1 MEFKETIQKCILQ
14 VRKECVFFGALML
27 FAEVRETNK
36 IPTAAT
42 DGLVLFFNKDFLF
55 SLSSSEQNALMLH
68 EVLHMALL
76 HVSRRESRDPYIW
89 NIAADIVVN
98 DLIKRNTTF
107 KLPKGA
113 IFDEKYRDKSV
124 EYIYEKLLKNKNY
137 KKYKLPIADIA
148 TEIKDKNL
156 MEDQNP
162 NTISDIKID
171 EIEGYW
177 KDKLE
182 VLKNNYSEEGSDAKG
197 LLPGG
202 ISQEINSVLEPEVD
216 WRHALWKFVGKTPA
230 DFDDIDRRFI
240 YKGLYLEG
248 LLTES
253 IELSVCIDTSGS
265 ISDKLLDQFIG
276 ELKGILRSYPH
287 VKCNLYWADT
297 EVYGPYEL
305 NKIEDMPSAK
315 GFGGT
320 SFVPFFNNLKKNSN
334 HNLMCAN
341 HVSIYFTDGYGD
353 FPSYIPHEPVMWLV
367 SKDGL
372 DTSNFP
378 FGEVI
383 RISTESY

>member
-1 MEFKETIQKCILQ
+1 MNFKETIQKCILQ

-27 FAEVRETNK
+27 FAEVRDTKK

-42 DGLVLFFNKDFLF
+42 DGLVLYFNEDFLF

-76 HVSRRESRDPYIW
+76 HVSRRESRDPHIW

-98 DLIKRNTTF
+98 DLIQRNTNF

-113 IFDEKYRDKSV
+113 IIDNQFRDKSV
-124 EYIYEKLLKNKNY
+124 EYIYEKLLKDESFKS
-137 KKYKLPIADIA
+137 YKLAIADIA
-148 TEIKDKNL
+148 TQIEGERSNAVVDTEIANV
-156 MEDQNP
+156 
-162 NTISDIKID
+162 D

-182 VLKNNYSEEGSDAKG
+182 ILKNNYSGDGSDTQG
-197 LLPGG
+197 SLPGG
-202 ISQEINSVLEPEVD
+202 ISQEINSILEPEVD

-265 ISDKLLDQFIG
+265 ISGALLDQFIG
-276 ELKGILRSYPH
+276 ELQGILRSYPH
-287 VKCNLYWADT
+287 VQCNLYWADT
-297 EVYGPYEL
+297 EAYGPYEL
-305 NKIEDMPSAK
+305 SKIEDLPSAL

-320 SFVPFFNNLKKNSN
+320 SFVPFFNKVKKDSIQDFMNN
-334 HNLMCAN
+334 NR
-341 HVSIYFTDGYGD
+341 VSIYFTDGYGD
-353 FPSYIPHEPVMWLV
+353 FPDHIPNDPVMWLV

-372 DTSNFP
+372 ETNQFP

-383 RISTESY
+383 RISTESF

>member
-1 MEFKETIQKCILQ
+1 MNFKETIQKCILQ

-27 FAEVRETNK
+27 FAEVRDTKK

-42 DGLVLFFNKDFLF
+42 DGLVLYFNEDFLF

-76 HVSRRESRDPYIW
+76 HVSRRESRDPHIW

-98 DLIKRNTTF
+98 DLIQRNTNF

-113 IFDEKYRDKSV
+113 IIDSQFRDKSV
-124 EYIYEKLLKNKNY
+124 EYIYEKLLKDESFKS
-137 KKYKLPIADIA
+137 YKLAIADIA
-148 TEIKDKNL
+148 TQIEGERSNAVVDTEIANV
-156 MEDQNP
+156 
-162 NTISDIKID
+162 D

-182 VLKNNYSEEGSDAKG
+182 ILKNNYSGDGSDTQG
-197 LLPGG
+197 SLPGG
-202 ISQEINSVLEPEVD
+202 ISQEINSILEPEVD

-265 ISDKLLDQFIG
+265 ISEALLDQFIG
-276 ELKGILRSYPH
+276 ELQGILRSYPH
-287 VKCNLYWADT
+287 VQCNLYWADT

-305 NKIEDMPSAK
+305 SKIEDLPSAL

-320 SFVPFFNNLKKNSN
+320 SFVPFFNKVKKDSIQDFMNN
-334 HNLMCAN
+334 NR
-341 HVSIYFTDGYGD
+341 VSIYFTDGYGD
-353 FPSYIPHEPVMWLV
+353 FPDHIPNDPVMWLV

-372 DTSNFP
+372 ETNQFP

-383 RISTESY
+383 RISTESF

>member
-1 MEFKETIQKCILQ
+1 MNFKETIQKCILQ

-27 FAEVRETNK
+27 FAEVRDTKK

-42 DGLVLFFNKDFLF
+42 DGLVLYFNEDFLF

-76 HVSRRESRDPYIW
+76 HVSRRESRDPHIW

-98 DLIKRNTTF
+98 DLIQRNTNF

-113 IFDEKYRDKSV
+113 IIDNQFRDKSV
-124 EYIYEKLLKNKNY
+124 EYIYEKLLKDESFKS
-137 KKYKLPIADIA
+137 YKLAIADIA
-148 TEIKDKNL
+148 TQIEGERSNAVVDTEIANV
-156 MEDQNP
+156 
-162 NTISDIKID
+162 D

-182 VLKNNYSEEGSDAKG
+182 VLKNNYSGDGSDTQG
-197 LLPGG
+197 SLPGG
-202 ISQEINSVLEPEVD
+202 ISQEINSILEPEVD

-265 ISDKLLDQFIG
+265 ISGALLDQFIG
-276 ELKGILRSYPH
+276 ELQGILRSYPH

-305 NKIEDMPSAK
+305 SKIEDLPSAL

-320 SFVPFFNNLKKNSN
+320 SFVPFFNKVKKDSIQDFMNN
-334 HNLMCAN
+334 NR
-341 HVSIYFTDGYGD
+341 VSIYFTDGYGD
-353 FPSYIPHEPVMWLV
+353 FPDHIPNDPVMWLV

-372 DTSNFP
+372 ETNQFP

-383 RISTESY
+383 RISTESF

>member
-1 MEFKETIQKCILQ
+1 MNFKETIQKCILQ

-27 FAEVRETNK
+27 FAEVRDTKK

-42 DGLVLFFNKDFLF
+42 DGLVLYFNEDFLF

-76 HVSRRESRDPYIW
+76 HVSRRESRDPHIW

-98 DLIKRNTTF
+98 DLIQRNTNF
-107 KLPKGA
+107 KLPKDA
-113 IFDEKYRDKSV
+113 IIDNKYSDKSV
-124 EYIYEKLLKNKNY
+124 EYIYEKLLKDESFKR
-137 KKYKLPIADIA
+137 YKLAIPDIA
-148 TEIKDKNL
+148 TQIEGESSNAVADVEIANV
-156 MEDQNP
+156 
-162 NTISDIKID
+162 D

-182 VLKNNYSEEGSDAKG
+182 VLKNNYSEDGSDTQG
-197 LLPGG
+197 SLPGG
-202 ISQEINSVLEPEVD
+202 ISQEINSILEPEVD

-265 ISDKLLDQFIG
+265 ISGALLDQFIG
-276 ELKGILRSYPH
+276 ELQGILRSYPH

-305 NKIEDMPSAK
+305 SKIEDLPSAL

-320 SFVPFFNNLKKNSN
+320 SFVPFFNKVKKDSIQDFMNN
-334 HNLMCAN
+334 NR
-341 HVSIYFTDGYGD
+341 VSIYFTDGYGNFPD
-353 FPSYIPHEPVMWLV
+353 FIPNDPVMWLV

-372 DTSNFP
+372 ETSDFP

-383 RISTESY
+383 RISTESF

>member
-1 MEFKETIQKCILQ
+1 MNFKETIQKCILQ

-27 FAEVRETNK
+27 FAEVRDTKK

-42 DGLVLFFNKDFLF
+42 DGLVLYFNEDFLF

-76 HVSRRESRDPYIW
+76 HVSRRESRNPHIW

-98 DLIKRNTTF
+98 DLIQRNTNF

-113 IFDEKYRDKSV
+113 IIDNQFRDKSV
-124 EYIYEKLLKNKNY
+124 EYIYEKLLKDESFKS
-137 KKYKLPIADIA
+137 YKLAIADIA
-148 TEIKDKNL
+148 TQIEGERSNAVVDTEIANV
-156 MEDQNP
+156 
-162 NTISDIKID
+162 D

-182 VLKNNYSEEGSDAKG
+182 ILKNNYSGDGSDTQG
-197 LLPGG
+197 SLPGG
-202 ISQEINSVLEPEVD
+202 ISQEINSILEPEVD

-265 ISDKLLDQFIG
+265 ISGALLDQFIG
-276 ELKGILRSYPH
+276 ELQGILRSYPH
-287 VKCNLYWADT
+287 VQCNLYWADT

-305 NKIEDMPSAK
+305 SKIEDLPSAL

-320 SFVPFFNNLKKNSN
+320 SFVPFFNKVKKDSIQDFMNN
-334 HNLMCAN
+334 NR
-341 HVSIYFTDGYGD
+341 VSIYFTDGYGD
-353 FPSYIPHEPVMWLV
+353 FPDHIPNDPVMWLV

-372 DTSNFP
+372 ETNQFP

-383 RISTESY
+383 RISTESF

>member
-1 MEFKETIQKCILQ
+1 MNFKETIQKCILQ

-27 FAEVRETNK
+27 FAEVRDTKK

-42 DGLVLFFNKDFLF
+42 DGLVLYFNEDFLF

-76 HVSRRESRDPYIW
+76 HVSRRESRDPHIW

-98 DLIKRNTTF
+98 DLIQRNTNF

-113 IFDEKYRDKSV
+113 IIDNQFRDKSV
-124 EYIYEKLLKNKNY
+124 EYIYEKLLKDESFKS
-137 KKYKLPIADIA
+137 YKLAIADIA
-148 TEIKDKNL
+148 TQIEGERSNAVVDTEIANV
-156 MEDQNP
+156 
-162 NTISDIKID
+162 D

-182 VLKNNYSEEGSDAKG
+182 ILKNNYSEDGSDTQG
-197 LLPGG
+197 SLPGG
-202 ISQEINSVLEPEVD
+202 ISQEINSILEPEVD

-265 ISDKLLDQFIG
+265 ISGALLDQFIG
-276 ELKGILRSYPH
+276 ELQGILRSYPH
-287 VKCNLYWADT
+287 VQCNLYWADT
-297 EVYGPYEL
+297 EAYGPYEL
-305 NKIEDMPSAK
+305 SKIEDLPSAL

-320 SFVPFFNNLKKNSN
+320 SFVPFFNKVKKDSIQDFMNN
-334 HNLMCAN
+334 NR
-341 HVSIYFTDGYGD
+341 VSIYFTDGYGD
-353 FPSYIPHEPVMWLV
+353 FPDHIPNDPVMWLV

-372 DTSNFP
+372 ETNQFP

-383 RISTESY
+383 RISTESF

>member
-1 MEFKETIQKCILQ
+1 MNFKETIQKCILQ

-27 FAEVRETNK
+27 FAEVRDTKK

-42 DGLVLFFNKDFLF
+42 DGLVLYFNEDFLF

-76 HVSRRESRDPYIW
+76 HVSRRESRDPHIW

-98 DLIKRNTTF
+98 DLIQRNTNF

-113 IFDEKYRDKSV
+113 IIDNQFRDKSV
-124 EYIYEKLLKNKNY
+124 EYIYEKLLKDENFKS
-137 KKYKLPIADIA
+137 YKLAIADIA
-148 TEIKDKNL
+148 TQIEGERSNALVDTEIANV
-156 MEDQNP
+156 
-162 NTISDIKID
+162 D

-182 VLKNNYSEEGSDAKG
+182 ILKNNYSGDGSDTQG
-197 LLPGG
+197 SLPGG
-202 ISQEINSVLEPEVD
+202 ISQEINSILEPEVD

-265 ISDKLLDQFIG
+265 ISGALLDQFIG
-276 ELKGILRSYPH
+276 ELQGILRSYPH
-287 VKCNLYWADT
+287 VQCNLYWADT

-305 NKIEDMPSAK
+305 SKIEDLPSAL

-320 SFVPFFNNLKKNSN
+320 SFVPFFNKVKKDSIQDFMNN
-334 HNLMCAN
+334 NR
-341 HVSIYFTDGYGD
+341 VSIYFTDGYGD
-353 FPSYIPHEPVMWLV
+353 FPDHIPNDPVMWLV

-372 DTSNFP
+372 ETNQFP

-383 RISTESY
+383 RISTESF

>member
-1 MEFKETIQKCILQ
+1 MNFKETIQKCILQ

-27 FAEVRETNK
+27 FAEVRDTKK

-42 DGLVLFFNKDFLF
+42 DGLVLYFNEDFLF

-76 HVSRRESRDPYIW
+76 HVSRRESRDPHIW

-98 DLIKRNTTF
+98 DLIQRNTNF

-113 IFDEKYRDKSV
+113 IIDNQFRDKSV
-124 EYIYEKLLKNKNY
+124 EYIYEKLLKDESFKS
-137 KKYKLPIADIA
+137 YKLAIADIA
-148 TEIKDKNL
+148 TQIEGERSNAVVDTEIANV
-156 MEDQNP
+156 
-162 NTISDIKID
+162 D

-182 VLKNNYSEEGSDAKG
+182 ILKNNYSGDGSDTQG
-197 LLPGG
+197 SLPGG
-202 ISQEINSVLEPEVD
+202 ISQEINSILEPEVD

-265 ISDKLLDQFIG
+265 ISGALLDQFIG
-276 ELKGILRSYPH
+276 ELQGILRSYPH

-305 NKIEDMPSAK
+305 SKIEDLPSAL

-320 SFVPFFNNLKKNSN
+320 SFVPFFNKVKKDSIQDFMNN
-334 HNLMCAN
+334 NR
-341 HVSIYFTDGYGD
+341 VSIYFTDGYGD
-353 FPSYIPHEPVMWLV
+353 FPDHIPNDPVMWLV

-372 DTSNFP
+372 ETNQFP

-383 RISTESY
+383 RISTESF

>member
-1 MEFKETIQKCILQ
+1 MNFKETIQKCILQ

-27 FAEVRETNK
+27 FAEVRDTKK

-42 DGLVLFFNKDFLF
+42 DGLVLYFNEDFLF

-76 HVSRRESRDPYIW
+76 HVSRRESRDPHIW

-98 DLIKRNTTF
+98 DLIQRNTNF
-107 KLPKGA
+107 KLPKDA
-113 IFDEKYRDKSV
+113 IIDNKYQDKSV
-124 EYIYEKLLKNKNY
+124 EYIYEKLLKDESFKR
-137 KKYKLPIADIA
+137 YKLAMPDIA
-148 TEIKDKNL
+148 TQIEGECSNAVVDVEIANV
-156 MEDQNP
+156 
-162 NTISDIKID
+162 D

-182 VLKNNYSEEGSDAKG
+182 VLKNNYSEDGSDTQG

-202 ISQEINSVLEPEVD
+202 ISQEINSILEPEVD

-265 ISDKLLDQFIG
+265 ISGALLDQFIG
-276 ELKGILRSYPH
+276 ELQGILRSYPH
-287 VKCNLYWADT
+287 VKCDLYWADT

-305 NKIEDMPSAK
+305 SKIEDLPSAK

-320 SFVPFFNNLKKNSN
+320 YFVPFFNKVKKDSIQDFMNMN
-334 HNLMCAN
+334 NN
-341 HVSIYFTDGYGD
+341 GVSIYFTDGYGD
-353 FPSYIPHEPVMWLV
+353 FPEYTPDNPVMWLV

-372 DTSNFP
+372 ETSYFP

>member
-1 MEFKETIQKCILQ
+1 MNFKETIQKCILQ

-27 FAEVRETNK
+27 FAEVRDTKK

-42 DGLVLFFNKDFLF
+42 DGLVLYFNEDFLF

-76 HVSRRESRDPYIW
+76 HVSRRESRDPHIW

-98 DLIKRNTTF
+98 DLIQRNTNF

-113 IFDEKYRDKSV
+113 IIDNQFRDKSV
-124 EYIYEKLLKNKNY
+124 EYIYEKLLKDESFKS
-137 KKYKLPIADIA
+137 YKLAIADIA
-148 TEIKDKNL
+148 TQIEGERSNAVVDTEIANV
-156 MEDQNP
+156 
-162 NTISDIKID
+162 D

-182 VLKNNYSEEGSDAKG
+182 ILKNNYSGDGSDTQG
-197 LLPGG
+197 SLPGG
-202 ISQEINSVLEPEVD
+202 ISQEINSILEPEVD

-265 ISDKLLDQFIG
+265 ISGALLDQFIG

-287 VKCNLYWADT
+287 VQCNLYWADT

-305 NKIEDMPSAK
+305 SKIEDLPSAL

-320 SFVPFFNNLKKNSN
+320 SFVPFFNKVKKDSIQDFMNN
-334 HNLMCAN
+334 NR
-341 HVSIYFTDGYGD
+341 VSIYFTDGYGD
-353 FPSYIPHEPVMWLV
+353 FPDHIPNDPVMWLV

-372 DTSNFP
+372 ETNQFP

-383 RISTESY
+383 RISTESF

>member
-1 MEFKETIQKCILQ
+1 MNFKEIIQKCILQ

-27 FAEVRETNK
+27 FAEVRDTKK

-42 DGLVLFFNKDFLF
+42 DGLVLYFNEDFLF

-76 HVSRRESRDPYIW
+76 HVSRRESRDPHIW

-98 DLIKRNTTF
+98 DLIQRNTNF

-113 IFDEKYRDKSV
+113 IIDNQFRDKSV
-124 EYIYEKLLKNKNY
+124 EYIYEKLLKDESFKS
-137 KKYKLPIADIA
+137 YKLAIADIA
-148 TEIKDKNL
+148 TQIEGERSNAVVDTEIANV
-156 MEDQNP
+156 
-162 NTISDIKID
+162 D

-182 VLKNNYSEEGSDAKG
+182 ILKNNYSGDGSDTQG
-197 LLPGG
+197 SLPGG
-202 ISQEINSVLEPEVD
+202 ISQEINSILEPEVD

-265 ISDKLLDQFIG
+265 ISGALLDQFIG
-276 ELKGILRSYPH
+276 ELQGILRSYPH
-287 VKCNLYWADT
+287 VQCNLYWADT

-305 NKIEDMPSAK
+305 SKIEDLPSAL

-320 SFVPFFNNLKKNSN
+320 SFVPFFNKVKKDSIQDFMSN
-334 HNLMCAN
+334 NR
-341 HVSIYFTDGYGD
+341 VSIYFTDGYGD
-353 FPSYIPHEPVMWLV
+353 FPDHIPNDPVMWLV

-372 DTSNFP
+372 ETNQFP

-383 RISTESY
+383 RISTESF

>member
-1 MEFKETIQKCILQ
+1 MNFKEIIQKCILQ

-27 FAEVRETNK
+27 FAEVRDTKK

-42 DGLVLFFNKDFLF
+42 DGLVLYFNEDFLF

-76 HVSRRESRDPYIW
+76 HVSRRESRDPHIW

-98 DLIKRNTTF
+98 DLIQRNTNF

-113 IFDEKYRDKSV
+113 IIDNQFRDKSV
-124 EYIYEKLLKNKNY
+124 EYIYEKLLKDESFKS
-137 KKYKLPIADIA
+137 YKLAIADIA
-148 TEIKDKNL
+148 TQIEGERSNAVVDTEIANV
-156 MEDQNP
+156 
-162 NTISDIKID
+162 D

-182 VLKNNYSEEGSDAKG
+182 ILKNNYSGDGSDTQG
-197 LLPGG
+197 SLPGG
-202 ISQEINSVLEPEVD
+202 ISQEINSILEPEVD

-265 ISDKLLDQFIG
+265 ISGALLDQFIG
-276 ELKGILRSYPH
+276 ELQGILRSYPH
-287 VKCNLYWADT
+287 VQCNLYWADT

-305 NKIEDMPSAK
+305 SKIEDLPSAL

-320 SFVPFFNNLKKNSN
+320 SFVPFFNKVKKDSIQDFMNN
-334 HNLMCAN
+334 NR
-341 HVSIYFTDGYGD
+341 VSIYFTDGYGD
-353 FPSYIPHEPVMWLV
+353 FPDHIPNDPVMWLV

-372 DTSNFP
+372 ETNQFP

-383 RISTESY
+383 RISTESF

>member
-1 MEFKETIQKCILQ
+1 MNFKETIQKCILQ

-27 FAEVRETNK
+27 FAEVRDTKK

-42 DGLVLFFNKDFLF
+42 DGLVLYFNEDFLF

-76 HVSRRESRDPYIW
+76 HVSRRESRDPHIW

-98 DLIKRNTTF
+98 DLIQRNTNF

-113 IFDEKYRDKSV
+113 IIDNKYQDKSV
-124 EYIYEKLLKNKNY
+124 EYIYEKLLKDESFKR
-137 KKYKLPIADIA
+137 YKLAMPDIA
-148 TEIKDKNL
+148 TQIEGECSNAVVDVEIANV
-156 MEDQNP
+156 
-162 NTISDIKID
+162 D

-182 VLKNNYSEEGSDAKG
+182 VLKNNYSEDGSDTQG

-202 ISQEINSVLEPEVD
+202 ISQEINSILEPEVD

-265 ISDKLLDQFIG
+265 ISGALLDQFIG
-276 ELKGILRSYPH
+276 ELQGILRSYPH
-287 VKCNLYWADT
+287 VKCDLYWADT

-305 NKIEDMPSAK
+305 SKIEDLPSAK

-320 SFVPFFNNLKKNSN
+320 SFVPFFNKVKKDSIQDFMNMN
-334 HNLMCAN
+334 NN
-341 HVSIYFTDGYGD
+341 GVSIYFTDGYGD
-353 FPSYIPHEPVMWLV
+353 FPEYTPDNPVMWLV

-372 DTSNFP
+372 ETSYFP

>member
-1 MEFKETIQKCILQ
+1 MNFKETIQKCILQ

-27 FAEVRETNK
+27 FAEVRDTKK

-42 DGLVLFFNKDFLF
+42 DGLVLYFNEDFLF

-76 HVSRRESRDPYIW
+76 HVSRRESRDPHIW

-98 DLIKRNTTF
+98 DLIQRNTNF

-113 IFDEKYRDKSV
+113 IIDNQFRDKSV
-124 EYIYEKLLKNKNY
+124 EYIYEKLLKDESFKS
-137 KKYKLPIADIA
+137 YKLAIADIA
-148 TEIKDKNL
+148 TQIEGERSNAVVDTEIANV
-156 MEDQNP
+156 
-162 NTISDIKID
+162 D

-182 VLKNNYSEEGSDAKG
+182 VLKNNYSGDGSDTQG
-197 LLPGG
+197 SLPGG
-202 ISQEINSVLEPEVD
+202 ISQEINSILEPEVD

-265 ISDKLLDQFIG
+265 ISGALLDQFIG
-276 ELKGILRSYPH
+276 ELQGILRSYPH
-287 VKCNLYWADT
+287 VQCNLYWADT
-297 EVYGPYEL
+297 EAYGPYEL
-305 NKIEDMPSAK
+305 SKIEDLPSAL

-320 SFVPFFNNLKKNSN
+320 SFVPFFNKVKKDSIQDFMNN
-334 HNLMCAN
+334 NR
-341 HVSIYFTDGYGD
+341 VSIYFTDGYGD
-353 FPSYIPHEPVMWLV
+353 FPDHIPNDPVMWLV

-372 DTSNFP
+372 ETNQFP

-383 RISTESY
+383 RISTESF

>member
-1 MEFKETIQKCILQ
+1 MNFKETIQKCILQ

-27 FAEVRETNK
+27 FAEVRDTKK

-42 DGLVLFFNKDFLF
+42 DGLVLYFNEDFLF

-76 HVSRRESRDPYIW
+76 HVSRRESRDPHIW

-98 DLIKRNTTF
+98 DLIQRNTNF

-113 IFDEKYRDKSV
+113 IIDNQFRDKSV
-124 EYIYEKLLKNKNY
+124 EYIYEKLLKDESFKS
-137 KKYKLPIADIA
+137 YKLAIADIA
-148 TEIKDKNL
+148 TQIEGERSNAVVDTEIANV
-156 MEDQNP
+156 
-162 NTISDIKID
+162 D

-182 VLKNNYSEEGSDAKG
+182 ILKNNYSGDGSDTQG
-197 LLPGG
+197 SLPGG
-202 ISQEINSVLEPEVD
+202 ISQEINSILEPEVD
-216 WRHALWKFVGKTPA
+216 WRHAWWKYVGKTPA

-265 ISDKLLDQFIG
+265 ISGALLDQFIG
-276 ELKGILRSYPH
+276 ELQGILRSYPH
-287 VKCNLYWADT
+287 VQCNLYWADT

-305 NKIEDMPSAK
+305 SKIEDLPSAL

-320 SFVPFFNNLKKNSN
+320 SFVPFFNKVKKDSIQDFMNN
-334 HNLMCAN
+334 NR
-341 HVSIYFTDGYGD
+341 VSIYFTDGYGD
-353 FPSYIPHEPVMWLV
+353 FPDHIPNDPVMWLV

-372 DTSNFP
+372 ETNQFP

-383 RISTESY
+383 RISTESF

>member
-1 MEFKETIQKCILQ
+1 MNFKETIQKCILQ

-27 FAEVRETNK
+27 FAEVRDTKK

-42 DGLVLFFNKDFLF
+42 DGLVLYFNEDFLF

-76 HVSRRESRDPYIW
+76 HVSRRESRDPHIW

-98 DLIKRNTTF
+98 DLIQRNTNF

-113 IFDEKYRDKSV
+113 IIDNQFRDKSV
-124 EYIYEKLLKNKNY
+124 EYIYEKLLKDESFKS
-137 KKYKLPIADIA
+137 YKLAIADIA
-148 TEIKDKNL
+148 TQIEGERSNAVVDTEIANV
-156 MEDQNP
+156 
-162 NTISDIKID
+162 D

-182 VLKNNYSEEGSDAKG
+182 ILKNNYSGDGSDTQG
-197 LLPGG
+197 SLPGG
-202 ISQEINSVLEPEVD
+202 ISQEINSILEPEVD

-265 ISDKLLDQFIG
+265 ISGALLDQFIG
-276 ELKGILRSYPH
+276 ELQGILRSYPH
-287 VKCNLYWADT
+287 VQCNLYWAET

-305 NKIEDMPSAK
+305 SKIEDLPSAL

-320 SFVPFFNNLKKNSN
+320 SFVPFFNKVKKDSIQDFMNN
-334 HNLMCAN
+334 NR
-341 HVSIYFTDGYGD
+341 VSIYFTDGYGD
-353 FPSYIPHEPVMWLV
+353 FPDHIPNDPVMWLV

-372 DTSNFP
+372 ETNQFP

-383 RISTESY
+383 RISTESF

>member
-1 MEFKETIQKCILQ
+1 MNFKETIQKCILQ

-27 FAEVRETNK
+27 FAEVRDTKK

-42 DGLVLFFNKDFLF
+42 DGLVLYFNEDFLF

-76 HVSRRESRDPYIW
+76 HVSRRESRDPHIW

-98 DLIKRNTTF
+98 DLIQRNTNF

-113 IFDEKYRDKSV
+113 IIDNQFRDKSV
-124 EYIYEKLLKNKNY
+124 EYIYEKLLKDESFKS
-137 KKYKLPIADIA
+137 YKLAIADIA
-148 TEIKDKNL
+148 TQIEGERSNAVVDTEIANV
-156 MEDQNP
+156 
-162 NTISDIKID
+162 D

-182 VLKNNYSEEGSDAKG
+182 ILKNNYSGDGSDTQG
-197 LLPGG
+197 SLPGG
-202 ISQEINSVLEPEVD
+202 ISQEINSILEPEVD

-265 ISDKLLDQFIG
+265 ISGALLDQFIG
-276 ELKGILRSYPH
+276 ELQGILRSYPH
-287 VKCNLYWADT
+287 VQCNLYWADT

-305 NKIEDMPSAK
+305 SKIEDLPSAL

-320 SFVPFFNNLKKNSN
+320 SFVPFFNKVKKDSIQDFMNN
-334 HNLMCAN
+334 NR
-341 HVSIYFTDGYGD
+341 VSIYFTDGYGD
-353 FPSYIPHEPVMWLV
+353 FPDHIPNDPVMWLV

-372 DTSNFP
+372 ETNQFP

-383 RISTESY
+383 RISTESF

>member
-1 MEFKETIQKCILQ
+1 MNFKETIQKCILQ

-27 FAEVRETNK
+27 FAEVRDTKK

-42 DGLVLFFNKDFLF
+42 DGLVLYFNEDFLF

-76 HVSRRESRDPYIW
+76 HVSRRESRDPHIW

-98 DLIKRNTTF
+98 DLIQRNTNF

-113 IFDEKYRDKSV
+113 IIDNQFRDKSV
-124 EYIYEKLLKNKNY
+124 EYIYEKLLKDESFKS
-137 KKYKLPIADIA
+137 YKLAIADIA
-148 TEIKDKNL
+148 TQIEGERSNAVVDTEIANV
-156 MEDQNP
+156 
-162 NTISDIKID
+162 D

-182 VLKNNYSEEGSDAKG
+182 VLKNNYSGDGSDTQG
-197 LLPGG
+197 SLPGG
-202 ISQEINSVLEPEVD
+202 ISQEINSILEPEVD

-265 ISDKLLDQFIG
+265 ISGALLDQFIG
-276 ELKGILRSYPH
+276 ELQGILRSYPH
-287 VKCNLYWADT
+287 VQCNLYWADT

-305 NKIEDMPSAK
+305 SKIEDLPSAL

-320 SFVPFFNNLKKNSN
+320 SFVPFFNKVKKDSIQDFMNN
-334 HNLMCAN
+334 NR
-341 HVSIYFTDGYGD
+341 VSIYFTDGYGD
-353 FPSYIPHEPVMWLV
+353 FPDHIPNDPVMWLV

-372 DTSNFP
+372 ETNQFP

-383 RISTESY
+383 RISTESF

>member
-1 MEFKETIQKCILQ
+1 MNFKETIQKCILQ

-27 FAEVRETNK
+27 FAEVRATNK

-42 DGLVLFFNKDFLF
+42 DGLVLYFNEDFLF

-76 HVSRRESRDPYIW
+76 HVSRRETRDPHIW

-98 DLIKRNTTF
+98 DLIQRNTNF

-113 IFDEKYRDKSV
+113 IIDNQFMDKSV
-124 EYIYEKLLKNKNY
+124 EYIYEQLLKDKTY
-137 KKYKLPIADIA
+137 KKYKLAIADIA
-148 TEIKDKNL
+148 MP
-156 MEDQNP
+156 MEGESQNP
-162 NTISDIKID
+162 EAHIEIANLD

-177 KDKLE
+177 RDKLE
-182 VLKNNYSEEGSDAKG
+182 VLKSNYSEDGSDTQG
-197 LLPGG
+197 SLPGG
-202 ISQEINSVLEPEVD
+202 ILQEINSVLEPEVD

-265 ISDKLLDQFIG
+265 ISGALLDQFIG
-276 ELKGILRSYPH
+276 ELQGILRSYPH

-297 EVYGPYEL
+297 KAYGPYEL
-305 NKIEDMPSAK
+305 SKIEDLPSAK

-320 SFVPFFNNLKKNSN
+320 SFVPFFNKLKKNPAQDFMN
-334 HNLMCAN
+334 NN
-341 HVSIYFTDGYGD
+341 KVSIYFTDGYGD
-353 FPSYIPHEPVMWLV
+353 FPDYTPDSPVMWLV

-372 DTSNFP
+372 ETSYFP

>member
-1 MEFKETIQKCILQ
+1 MNFKETIQKCILQ

-27 FAEVRETNK
+27 FAEVRDTKK

-42 DGLVLFFNKDFLF
+42 DGLVLYFNEDFLF

-76 HVSRRESRDPYIW
+76 HVSRRESRDPHIW

-98 DLIKRNTTF
+98 DLIQRNTNF

-113 IFDEKYRDKSV
+113 IIDNQFRDKSV
-124 EYIYEKLLKNKNY
+124 EYIYEKLLKDESFKS
-137 KKYKLPIADIA
+137 YKLAIADIA
-148 TEIKDKNL
+148 TQIEGERSNAVVDTEIANV
-156 MEDQNP
+156 
-162 NTISDIKID
+162 D

-182 VLKNNYSEEGSDAKG
+182 ILKNNYSGDGSDTQG
-197 LLPGG
+197 SLPGG
-202 ISQEINSVLEPEVD
+202 ISQEINSILEPEVD

-265 ISDKLLDQFIG
+265 ISEALLDQFIG
-276 ELKGILRSYPH
+276 ELQGILRSYPH
-287 VKCNLYWADT
+287 VQCNLYWADT

-305 NKIEDMPSAK
+305 SKIEDLPSAL

-320 SFVPFFNNLKKNSN
+320 SFVPFFNKVKKDSIQDFMNN
-334 HNLMCAN
+334 NR
-341 HVSIYFTDGYGD
+341 VSIYFTDGYGD
-353 FPSYIPHEPVMWLV
+353 FPDHIPNDPVMWLV

-372 DTSNFP
+372 ETNQFP

-383 RISTESY
+383 RISTESF

>member
-1 MEFKETIQKCILQ
+1 MNFKETIQKCILQ

-27 FAEVRETNK
+27 FAEVRDTKK

-42 DGLVLFFNKDFLF
+42 DGLVLYFNEDFLF

-76 HVSRRESRDPYIW
+76 HVSRRESRDPHIW

-98 DLIKRNTTF
+98 DLIQRNTNF

-113 IFDEKYRDKSV
+113 IIDNQFRDKSV
-124 EYIYEKLLKNKNY
+124 EYIYEKLLKDESFKS
-137 KKYKLPIADIA
+137 YKLAIADIA
-148 TEIKDKNL
+148 TQIEGERSNAVVDTEIANV
-156 MEDQNP
+156 
-162 NTISDIKID
+162 D

-182 VLKNNYSEEGSDAKG
+182 ILKNNYSGDGSDTQG
-197 LLPGG
+197 SLPGG
-202 ISQEINSVLEPEVD
+202 ISQEINSILEPEVD

-265 ISDKLLDQFIG
+265 ISGALLDQFIG
-276 ELKGILRSYPH
+276 ELQGILRSYPH
-287 VKCNLYWADT
+287 VQCNLYWADT

-305 NKIEDMPSAK
+305 SKIEDLPSAL

-320 SFVPFFNNLKKNSN
+320 SFVPFFNKVKKDSIQDFMSN
-334 HNLMCAN
+334 NR
-341 HVSIYFTDGYGD
+341 VSIYFTDGYGD
-353 FPSYIPHEPVMWLV
+353 FPDHIPNDPVMWLV

-372 DTSNFP
+372 ETNQFP

-383 RISTESY
+383 RISTESF

>member
-1 MEFKETIQKCILQ
+1 MNFKETIQKCILQ

-27 FAEVRETNK
+27 FAEVKDTKK
-36 IPTAAT
+36 ISTAAT
-42 DGLVLFFNKDFLF
+42 DGLVLYFNEDFLF

-76 HVSRRESRDPYIW
+76 HVSRRESRDPHIW

-98 DLIKRNTTF
+98 DLIQRNTNF

-113 IFDEKYRDKSV
+113 IIDNQFRDKSV
-124 EYIYEKLLKNKNY
+124 EYIYEKLLKDESFKS
-137 KKYKLPIADIA
+137 YKLAIADIA
-148 TEIKDKNL
+148 TQIEGERSNAVVDTEIANV
-156 MEDQNP
+156 
-162 NTISDIKID
+162 D

-182 VLKNNYSEEGSDAKG
+182 ILKNIYSGDGSDTQG
-197 LLPGG
+197 SLPGG
-202 ISQEINSVLEPEVD
+202 ISQEINSILEPEVD

-265 ISDKLLDQFIG
+265 ISGALLDQFIG
-276 ELKGILRSYPH
+276 ELQGILRSYPH

-297 EVYGPYEL
+297 EVFGPYEL
-305 NKIEDMPSAK
+305 SKIEDLPSAL

-320 SFVPFFNNLKKNSN
+320 SFVPFFNKVKKDSIQDFMNN
-334 HNLMCAN
+334 NR
-341 HVSIYFTDGYGD
+341 VSIYFTDGYGD
-353 FPSYIPHEPVMWLV
+353 FPDHIPNDPVMWLV

-372 DTSNFP
+372 ETNQFP

-383 RISTESY
+383 RISTESF

>member
-1 MEFKETIQKCILQ
+1 MNFKETIQKCILQ

-27 FAEVRETNK
+27 FAEVKDTKK
-36 IPTAAT
+36 ISTAAT
-42 DGLVLFFNKDFLF
+42 DGLVLYFNEDFLF

-76 HVSRRESRDPYIW
+76 HVSRRESRDPHIW

-98 DLIKRNTTF
+98 DLIQRNTNF

-113 IFDEKYRDKSV
+113 IIDNQFRDKSV
-124 EYIYEKLLKNKNY
+124 EYIYEKLLKDESFKS
-137 KKYKLPIADIA
+137 YKLAIADIA
-148 TEIKDKNL
+148 TQIEGERSNALVDTEIANV
-156 MEDQNP
+156 
-162 NTISDIKID
+162 D

-182 VLKNNYSEEGSDAKG
+182 ILKNIYSGDGSDTQG
-197 LLPGG
+197 SLPGG
-202 ISQEINSVLEPEVD
+202 ISQEINSILEPEVD

-265 ISDKLLDQFIG
+265 ISGALLDQFIG
-276 ELKGILRSYPH
+276 ELQGILRSYPH

-297 EVYGPYEL
+297 EVFGPYEL
-305 NKIEDMPSAK
+305 SKIEDLPSAL

-320 SFVPFFNNLKKNSN
+320 SFVPFFNKVKKDSIQDFMNN
-334 HNLMCAN
+334 NR
-341 HVSIYFTDGYGD
+341 VSIYFTDGYGD
-353 FPSYIPHEPVMWLV
+353 FPDHIPNDPVMWLV

-372 DTSNFP
+372 ETNQFP

-383 RISTESY
+383 RISTESF